1 MKYSQSTIG
10 IFQQSEQANK
20 TISRTTGIE
29 PVVFL
34 QHTCFLV
41 AYSRICHN
49 LARSQDHVDFNVS
62 LAFPPKTWTAGFSG
76 PFFFDNHTQLKEIP
90 REDSWRGEMVPLV

>member
-1 MKYSQSTIG
+1 MKYSPSTIG

-20 TISRTTGIE
+20 TISCTIGIE

-34 QHTCFLV
+34 QHTYFLV
-41 AYSRICHN
+41 TYSRICHN

-76 PFFFDNHTQLKEIP
+76 PFFFNNHTQLKAIP
-90 REDSWRGEMVPLV
+90 PEDSWRGI